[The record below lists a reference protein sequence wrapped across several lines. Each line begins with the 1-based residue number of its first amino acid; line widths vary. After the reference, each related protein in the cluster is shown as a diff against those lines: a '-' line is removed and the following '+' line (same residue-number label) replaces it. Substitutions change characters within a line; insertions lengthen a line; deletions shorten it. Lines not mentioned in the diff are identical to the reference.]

1 LFFQYG
7 ELKNKKKFKSK
18 IRSLF
23 VIYSKKLIYIRG
35 DLIEYTYD
43 PQSFKDRI
51 LKLDETIY
59 NILEEQDPT
68 KQIVNVEEQGTRI
81 IITQKIV
88 STNLHFKIVEKGI
101 KEFSK
106 EYLEDEA
113 LVAWYELLNKLYEM
127 YLEGL
132 LGNNFKKG
140 TELISEK
147 FRELSE
153 SEESS
158 AAQKRSTRSEIEV
171 YDLYSKFNRALNSS
185 DSKSKAFNCQP
196 SDHEL
201 SDKEKI
207 KLKNQARDLAF
218 RKIVFGDVPEYFY
231 ELVFKVRSKIIWN
244 ISKGLTDDY
253 DLYSEYSVKDIK
265 IMCELKRMLK
275 EYLQNSTKIFLNH
288 KLSEESISNLVRICL
303 ELIL

>member
-1 LFFQYG
+1 M
-7 ELKNKKKFKSK
+7 
-18 IRSLF
+18 
-23 VIYSKKLIYIRG
+23 
-35 DLIEYTYD
+35 
-43 PQSFKDRI
+43 
-51 LKLDETIY
+51 LKLDETIK

-68 KQIVNVEEQGTRI
+68 KQIVSVEEQGTRI

-88 STNLHFKIVEKGI
+88 SKNLHFKIVETRI
-101 KEFSK
+101 KKFSK

-113 LVAWYELLNKLYEM
+113 LVAWYELLNKMYEM
-127 YLEGL
+127 YLEGS

-158 AAQKRSTRSEIEV
+158 AAQKRSTTSETEV
-171 YDLYSKFNRALNSS
+171 YNLYSRFNQVLNSS
-185 DSKSKAFNCQP
+185 NSKSKAFNCQP

-201 SDKEKI
+201 SDEEKI
-207 KLKNQARDLAF
+207 ELKNQARDLTF
-218 RKIVFGDVPEYFY
+218 RKIVSGDVPEYFY
-231 ELVFKVRSKIIWN
+231 ELVFKVRSKIMWN
-244 ISKGLTDDY
+244 IDERSTDDY

-265 IMCELKRMLK
+265 IMCDLKHMLEK
-275 EYLQNSTKIFLNH
+275 YLQKSTKIFFYH

-303 ELIL
+303 ELNL